1 MSRQDSVRV
10 AEYKINVIVVSHF
23 RFLITYINLS
33 NLEIFY
39 YPAVLI

>member
-1 MSRQDSVRV
+1 M
-10 AEYKINVIVVSHF
+10 AEYRINVIVVSHF
-23 RFLITYINLS
+23 SFLITYINLS